1 MGGVGVVAVTWAW
14 LRPPARPR
22 KVNEIQGDTP

>member
-1 MGGVGVVAVTWAW
+1 MGNVGVLAVTSA
-14 LRPPARPR
+14 LFFPPARPR